1 MKIYARNMD
10 PDHLIA
16 SQVRKYV
23 GKDVWVKVSIDY
35 LGRESFIYAK
45 FLNIYKHSDTGEFMI
60 NLYALTFS
68 DVVRMMHGHQTYA
81 NLIYNYVSDP
91 LTYRIYKT
99 YPEHWILKI
108 YPDVYTTIELLDMA
122 REVKDT

>member
-23 GKDVWVKVSIDY
+23 GKDVWVKVSIDD
-35 LGRESFIYAK
+35 LGKESFIYAK
-45 FLNIYKHSDTGEFMI
+45 FLNIYKHSDTRELMI
-60 NLYALTFS
+60 NLYALPYS
-68 DVVRMMHGHQTYA
+68 SVVRMMHA
-81 NLIYNYVSDP
+81 DSVEARLVYNYVSDP
-91 LTYRIYKT
+91 LTYRIYTT

-108 YPDVYTTIELLDMA
+108 YPDVYTTTELLDMA
-122 REVKDT
+122 REVIDA